1 MCPKNPALLKLKVL
15 LRNSNIIKFKIITD
29 KLKHYKSPSIDLIP
43 DELIQAGSRAL
54 YEEIHKLIVSI
65 SNKEKWLQQW
75 KEFISFLIYKYQVKP
90 TAVTAKESASYKI
103 LSNILLVYLTSFM
116 EEISGDYQ
124 WDSTVIGKLLIRS

>member
-65 SNKEKWLQQW
+65 SNKEK
-75 KEFISFLIYKYQVKP
+75 
-90 TAVTAKESASYKI
+90 
-103 LSNILLVYLTSFM
+103 
-116 EEISGDYQ
+116 
-124 WDSTVIGKLLIRS
+124 